1 MNKIHLHQKEILEK
15 FEKRIESHACH
26 SCWSDDYNCTCEP
39 EKASMRGLLIDI
51 KEALHSQVEVIKG
64 MIEKKSD
71 IRVAKADGSAE
82 ENFDYGYDV
91 KTNEVLDL
99 LTIHEDKTP

>member
-1 MNKIHLHQKEILEK
+1 MNKIHLNQKEILEK
-15 FEKRIESHACH
+15 FDEKYKEVWNSELSKFVRIPEGIKGNMLRDI
-26 SCWSDDYNCTCEP
+26 SD
-39 EKASMRGLLIDI
+39 
-51 KEALHSQVEVIKG
+51 ALYSQVEVIKG